1 MRAVAPGEKSMTESS
16 LPAAGWYPAAHAD
29 GQPRYWDGSAWTDGD
44 PATMPVAV
52 QHDPGAVEGEA
63 ERAFLRRPMMRR
75 TGLIATASALVVG
88 LLLGGGLGGST
99 AQSEVAALEDQVAA
113 LEVDLADAE
122 DVASANDAAL
132 ADARADLDDALADLA
147 TASEALTTAT
157 TQMTEMETVATAS
170 QTELDARA
178 ARIADLEGQLS
189 VRAAPAPAPAAP
201 APAAPAPA
209 APASA
214 WYDNCT
220 AVRNAGAAPIRVGDP
235 GYAKHLDRDGDGI
248 GCE

>member
-1 MRAVAPGEKSMTESS
+1 MTESS

-29 GQPRYWDGSAWTDGD
+29 GQPRYWDGSAWTDAD
-44 PATMPVAV
+44 PATVPVAV
-52 QHDPGAVEGEA
+52 QRESSGSDAAPS
-63 ERAFLRRPMMRR
+63 FLQRPMMRR

-88 LLLGGGLGGST
+88 LLLGGGVGGSS
-99 AQSEVAALEDQVAA
+99 AQSEVAALEGQVAD
-113 LEVDLADAE
+113 LEVDLAGAE
-122 DVASANDAAL
+122 GVASENDAAL
-132 ADARADLDDALADLA
+132 ADARADLEDALADLA

-157 TQMTEMETVATAS
+157 TQMTEMETAATAS
-170 QTELDARA
+170 QSELDARA

-209 APASA
+209 APVSA